1 MLPDGSGDIDMNDIA
16 VTSSPPD
23 QVRRP
28 ARSLTHLAVISAFL
42 LPFTIF
48 PYALARRQITALKR
62 QLAETQTNV
71 RILEQ
76 ELNLTWQEM
85 TCRKDEIRKLQ
96 GSLVKARQERD
107 QQRVYV
113 ERRDRENSRFMDE
126 VKTDLQHL
134 LKEAQHT
141 RSQDALIGSLGTSLA
156 DVAAFMHEIEL
167 EMGMLSSNGTD
178 QRGIDRLRSLALQM
192 QRETRSEPKKTELKS
207 QVSEE
212 FIDDI
217 DDEVPPY

>member
-1 MLPDGSGDIDMNDIA
+1 MFHNSSDDIDMHEIA
-16 VTSSPPD
+16 VTSSPD
-23 QVRRP
+23 QARRP
-28 ARSLTHLAVISAFL
+28 VRSLTHLAVISAFL

-48 PYALARRQITALKR
+48 PYILARRHVTSLKR
-62 QLAETQTNV
+62 QLAETQTSV

-76 ELNLTWQEM
+76 ELNLSWREM
-85 TCRKDEIRKLQ
+85 TCRKKEIQKLQ
-96 GSLVKARQERD
+96 ASLVKAHRERD
-107 QQRVYV
+107 QQRVFL
-113 ERRDRENSRFMDE
+113 EKRDTENLRFMGE
-126 VKTDLQHL
+126 VKTDLRNL

-141 RSQDALIGSLGTSLA
+141 RSQGALIGSLGTSLA

-192 QRETRSEPKKTELKS
+192 QREACSEPKKIEMES